1 MGNMEIKIMIIQL
14 TSGRQGALIPRP
26 KLLYSAFHAVC
37 KPYPEVGKL
46 GRKDI
51 SCFLIVG

>member
-14 TSGRQGALIPRP
+14 TSGRQGALIPWP

-46 GRKDI
+46 DRKDI
-51 SCFLIVG
+51 SCFLTVG